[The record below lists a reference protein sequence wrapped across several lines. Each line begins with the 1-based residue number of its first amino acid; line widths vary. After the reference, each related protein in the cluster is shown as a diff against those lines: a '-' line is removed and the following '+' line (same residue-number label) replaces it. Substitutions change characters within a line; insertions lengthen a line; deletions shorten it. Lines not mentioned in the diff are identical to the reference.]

1 MAKEY
6 LVNEGNK
13 IGYMDASFG
22 SDLALNQKRL
32 TADGDLTKGQVV
44 YVSGD
49 MKVKATTAATKAVI
63 GVAMF
68 DAKDGEDIAVECE
81 GLFKLTASGSITA
94 GAEVEAAVGG
104 KVATASGTPTKVIGI
119 ALNDTSDGEDVYVKF
134 SI

>member
-119 ALNDTSDGEDVYVKF
+119 ALNDASDGEDVYVKF

>member
-13 IGYMDASFG
+13 IGYMDSSFG
-22 SDLALNQKRL
+22 SDLTLNQKKL
-32 TADGDLTKGQVV
+32 IADGDLTKGQVV
-44 YVSGD
+44 YISGD

-68 DAKDGEDIAVECE
+68 DAKNGEDIAVECE
-81 GLFKLTASGSITA
+81 GLFKLTAGGTIAA
-94 GAEVEAAVGG
+94 GAEVEAAAGG
-104 KVATASGTPTKVIGI
+104 KVATASGSPTKVIGI
-119 ALNDTSDGEDVYVKF
+119 ALSGASAGEDVYVKF